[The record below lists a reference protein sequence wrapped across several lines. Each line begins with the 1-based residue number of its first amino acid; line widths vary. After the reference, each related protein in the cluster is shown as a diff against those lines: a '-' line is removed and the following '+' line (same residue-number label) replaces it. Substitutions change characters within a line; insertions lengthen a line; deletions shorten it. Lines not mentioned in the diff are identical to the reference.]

1 MAVGV
6 LAHAADF
13 QARVEEEGVRRGSR
27 VGTGRS
33 EDRGWFCWE
42 RTDRVVCYAMK
53 ETASDEDESDQRAPP
68 GGDHAEQHWEGRAT
82 RDAEVGRA
90 AR

>member
-27 VGTGRS
+27 VGTSRS
-33 EDRGWFCWE
+33 EDRG
-42 RTDRVVCYAMK
+42 
-53 ETASDEDESDQRAPP
+53 
-68 GGDHAEQHWEGRAT
+68 
-82 RDAEVGRA
+82 
-90 AR
+90 